1 VCRLRGTGGDLIIL
15 EEAAFIPQ
23 DVWLEV
29 VIPLIEVRNTALV
42 AISTPL
48 DSSNY
53 YSTLIAMKD
62 EDGKDVFDVLQAQAA
77 CAACVEQLDDPS
89 KCPHVQLERPSW
101 KSKEKQQVVKAMY
114 EGNQQTL
121 MRESMGI
128 VTETSGGVFL
138 KQCVKHLFS
147 KPRVQFSAGVRHIYV
162 AIDPCGGGESK
173 FAMCSVYKENGS
185 MVVVGLDDAKITGH
199 TDMKDTILRHMHGL
213 RRLANASSHTVKFI
227 IMTES
232 NLGLEAAHVANMLKD
247 FPNCT
252 NLRETGPA
260 GRYGVL
266 TTHQRKIEFVALIES
281 MMSQQAIMIATD
293 LISSDAT
300 AAIATLQ
307 RQLNQYRMVTSKAS
321 GVFSAAKISYSGK
334 VDAQGRVGLM
344 QDDLCIALQLA
355 AYWSSYVT
363 QRKCKF
369 LDYDDVFGV

>member
-138 KQCVKHLFS
+138 KH
-147 KPRVQFSAGVRHIYV
+147 
-162 AIDPCGGGESK
+162 
-173 FAMCSVYKENGS
+173 
-185 MVVVGLDDAKITGH
+185 
-199 TDMKDTILRHMHGL
+199 L
-213 RRLANASSHTVKFI
+213 RRDRPVRR
-227 IMTES
+227 
-232 NLGLEAAHVANMLKD
+232 G
-247 FPNCT
+247 
-252 NLRETGPA
+252 REQV
-260 GRYGVL
+260 R
-266 TTHQRKIEFVALIES
+266 
-281 MMSQQAIMIATD
+281 
-293 LISSDAT
+293 
-300 AAIATLQ
+300 
-307 RQLNQYRMVTSKAS
+307 N
-321 GVFSAAKISYSGK
+321 
-334 VDAQGRVGLM
+334 
-344 QDDLCIALQLA
+344 
-355 AYWSSYVT
+355 
-363 QRKCKF
+363 
-369 LDYDDVFGV
+369 VFGVQGERVHGRGGARRREDHGPH